1 MYITLER
8 ESLLGIAIAR
18 EKTTSATTVS
28 LLFLCWI
35 IKFEVRK
42 KYTA

>member
-1 MYITLER
+1 MYITLKR
-8 ESLLGIAIAR
+8 EPVIGIAIGR
-18 EKTTSATTVS
+18 EKTTRATTVS

-42 KYTA
+42 QYTA